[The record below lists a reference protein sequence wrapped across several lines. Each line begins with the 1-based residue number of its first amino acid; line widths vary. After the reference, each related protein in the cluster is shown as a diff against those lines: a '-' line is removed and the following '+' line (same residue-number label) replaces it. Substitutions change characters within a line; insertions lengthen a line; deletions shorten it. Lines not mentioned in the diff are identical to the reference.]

1 MKNIAPDIYRQ
12 RLMIEAFYTIEVTR
26 EKLDTYLRGVAD
38 HLQLKIYGDPII
50 FSPATGMGK
59 EENQGFDA
67 FVPLID
73 SGISAYVWSSSKFF
87 SVLFYTCKS
96 FDEKKAIEYTKDF
109 FKVLPEFETM
119 SF

>member
-1 MKNIAPDIYRQ
+1 MKNIAPQIYRQ
-12 RLMIEAFYTIEVTR
+12 RFLIEAFYTIDVTK
-26 EKLDTYLRGVAD
+26 EKLDAYLRGVAQ
-38 HLQLKIYGDPII
+38 HLDLRIYGDPII
-50 FSPATGMGK
+50 FSPSSGMGK

-87 SVLFYTCKS
+87 SVLFYTCKG
-96 FDEKKAIEYTKDF
+96 FDETKALDYTKDF
-109 FKVLPEFETM
+109 FKVLPDFETL